1 MSIAKV
7 FAEADKASKEV
18 AELTS
23 GLVKFNSAHPEGR
36 TDEIV
41 PYIAEY
47 LDKYGIEHEVHAK
60 DPKKPNIVAKLPG
73 KSNHKILWVGHIDVV
88 PEGKP
93 DAWKYPAY
101 QGVIKGGIVHGR
113 GSSDMKGSDAAAL
126 VSARI
131 LSKMRLPHPV
141 EFWFT
146 SDEEIGG
153 GAGAKWLAESGRF
166 KGDVCIIGDGNG
178 GGVENPSIDLGC
190 KGSAQTRLI
199 AKGKTAHGSTPFL
212 GDNAITKLIKVI
224 PEVYK
229 IGSYKLAL
237 PEDLKKPIRDSVKFY
252 TGEANTPELKKA
264 VRRLFNYPTV
274 TCNIINGG
282 VKINV
287 VPDYAE
293 AEFDIRLTPGA
304 SVSAVKKEIEK
315 IVKAAGVPGVEL
327 AAGTEE
333 PARGS
338 GKLPDQAGFY
348 ESPDTVFAKQFSKT
362 IKKATSKRP
371 GMKILTGGTDG
382 ISTSKISGIP
392 SLGYG
397 TSISGVAHQPNEYIT
412 VENLVL
418 GVKIYGAFPY
428 FYKP

>member
-1 MSIAKV
+1 MSISKI
-7 FAEADKASKEV
+7 FAEADKTGKEV
-18 AELTS
+18 SELTS
-23 GLVKFNSAHPEGR
+23 GLVKYNSAHPEGR

-41 PYIAEY
+41 LYIGEY
-47 LDKYGIEHEVHAK
+47 LEKYGIEHEVHAQ
-60 DPKKPNIVAKLPG
+60 DPKKPNIVAKIPG
-73 KSNHKILWVGHIDVV
+73 KTDHKVIWVGHIDVV

-93 DAWKYPAY
+93 EAWKYPAY
-101 QGVIKGGIVHGR
+101 DGVIKNGVVHGR
-113 GSSDMKGSDAAAL
+113 GSSDMKGSCAAAM

-131 LSKMRLPHPV
+131 LAKMRVPHPV

-153 GAGAKWLAESGRF
+153 GAGAKWLAESGHF

-178 GGVENPSIDLGC
+178 GGAESPSIDLGC
-190 KGSAQTRLI
+190 KGGAQTRII

-212 GDNAITKLIKVI
+212 GDNAIMKLVRVI
-224 PEVYK
+224 PDVYN
-229 IGSYKLAL
+229 IGNFKLDL
-237 PEDLKKPIRDSVKFY
+237 PEALNKPIRDSVKFY
-252 TGEANTPELKKA
+252 MGEAKTPELQKMI
-264 VRRLFNYPTV
+264 RRMFNYPSV

-304 SVSAVKKEIEK
+304 SVSAVRKEIER
-315 IVKAAGVPGVEL
+315 IVKDAGVPGVEV
-327 AAGTEE
+327 ASGRETHAGG
-333 PARGS
+333 R
-338 GKLPDQAGFY
+338 GKLGDQAGFY

-362 IKKATSKRP
+362 IKKATGKKPS
-371 GMKILTGGTDG
+371 MKILTGGTDG
-382 ISTSKISGIP
+382 ISTSKIAGIP

-412 VENLVL
+412 VENLIL
-418 GVKIYGAFPY
+418 GIKVYAGFPY

>member
-7 FAEADKASKEV
+7 LAEADKASKEV

-36 TDEIV
+36 TDEVV

-47 LDKYGIEHEVHAK
+47 FEKYGIEHEVHAQ

-73 KSNHKILWVGHIDVV
+73 KSKHVVLWLGHIDVV

-93 DAWKYPAY
+93 EAWKYPAY
-101 QGVIKGGIVHGR
+101 DGVIKSGIVYGR
-113 GSSDMKGSDAAAL
+113 GSSDMKGSCAAAM

-131 LSKMRLPHPV
+131 LSGIKLPNPV

-146 SDEEIGG
+146 ADEEIGG
-153 GAGAKWLAESGRF
+153 GAGAKWLAESGRL
-166 KGDVCIIGDGNG
+166 KGEVCVIGDGNG
-178 GGVENPSIDLGC
+178 GGAESPSLDLGC
-190 KGSAQTRLI
+190 KGGAQTRLI

-212 GDNAITKLIKVI
+212 GDNAITKLIKAI
-224 PEVYK
+224 PAVYK
-229 IGSYKLAL
+229 IGNFKLDL
-237 PEDLKKPIRDSVKFY
+237 PKELNKPIRDSIKFY
-252 TGEANTPELKKA
+252 LSDVKTPELQKA
-264 VRRLFNYPTV
+264 VRRLFYYPSV

-304 SVSAVKKEIEK
+304 STSAVRKEIARLIKETN
-315 IVKAAGVPGVEL
+315 IPGVEV
-327 AAGTEE
+327 ASGTETH
-333 PARGS
+333 AKAS
-338 GKLPDQAGFY
+338 GKLGDQAGFY
-348 ESPDTVFAKQFSKT
+348 ENPNTVFAKQLSRT
-362 IKKATSKRP
+362 VKKVTGKKPS
-371 GMKILTGGTDG
+371 MKILTGGTDG
-382 ISTSKISGIP
+382 ISTSKIAGIP

-397 TSISGVAHQPNEYIT
+397 TSINGVAHQPNEYIT
-412 VENLVL
+412 IENLVL
-418 GVKIYGAFPY
+418 GVKVYGAFPL

>member
-1 MSIAKV
+1 MSISKI
-7 FAEADKASKEV
+7 FAEADKSGKEV

-47 LDKYGIEHEVHAK
+47 LEKYGIEHEVHAQ
-60 DPKKPNIVAKLPG
+60 DPKKPNIVAKIPG
-73 KSNHKILWVGHIDVV
+73 KSDHKVIWVGHIDVV

-93 DAWKYPAY
+93 EAWKYPAY
-101 QGVIKGGIVHGR
+101 DGVIKSGVVHGR
-113 GSSDMKGSDAAAL
+113 GSSDMKGSCAAAM
-126 VSARI
+126 VSARM
-131 LSKMRLPHPV
+131 LSKMRVPHPV

-178 GGVENPSIDLGC
+178 GGAESPSIDLGC
-190 KGSAQTRLI
+190 KGGAQTRII

-212 GDNAITKLIKVI
+212 GDNAIMKLVKVI

-229 IGSYKLAL
+229 IGNFKLDL
-237 PEDLKKPIRDSVKFY
+237 PEDLNKPIRDSVKFY
-252 TGEANTPELKKA
+252 IAEAKTPELQKA
-264 VRRLFNYPTV
+264 VRRMFNYPSV

-304 SVSAVKKEIEK
+304 SVSAVKKEIER
-315 IVKAAGVPGVEL
+315 IVKAANVPGVEV
-327 AAGTEE
+327 APGRETH
-333 PARGS
+333 ARLGD
-338 GKLPDQAGFY
+338 KAGFY
-348 ESPDTVFAKQFSKT
+348 ESPETVFAKQFSKT
-362 IKKATSKRP
+362 IKKATGKRP
-371 GMKILTGGTDG
+371 SMKILTGGTDG
-382 ISTSKISGIP
+382 ISTSKIAGIP

-412 VENLVL
+412 VENLIL
-418 GVKIYGAFPY
+418 GIKVYAGFPY

>member
-1 MSIAKV
+1 MSVSKV

-36 TDEIV
+36 TNEVV
-41 PYIAEY
+41 PYIVEY
-47 LDKYGIEHEVHAK
+47 FEKHGIAHEVHAQ
-60 DPKKPNIVAKLPG
+60 DPKKPNIVGKLPG
-73 KSNHKILWVGHIDVV
+73 RSNHKVLWVGHIDVV
-88 PEGKP
+88 PEGKSE
-93 DAWKYPAY
+93 AWKYPAY
-101 QGVIKGGIVHGR
+101 DGVIKGGIVHGR
-113 GSSDMKGSDAAAL
+113 GSSDMKGSCAAAM

-131 LSKMRLPHPV
+131 LSKMRLPNPV

-146 SDEEIGG
+146 ADEEIGG

-166 KGDVCIIGDGNG
+166 KGEVCIIGDGNG
-178 GGVENPSIDLGC
+178 GGAANPSIDLGC
-190 KGSAQTRLI
+190 KGGAQTRLV

-229 IGSYKLAL
+229 IGNYKLEL
-237 PEDLKKPIRDSVKFY
+237 PEDLNKPIRDSIKFY
-252 TGEANTPELKKA
+252 LIEAKTPELQKA
-264 VRRLFNYPTV
+264 VRRLFNYPSV

-304 SVSAVKKEIEK
+304 SVSAVRKEIDS
-315 IVKAAGVPGVEL
+315 IVKAAGVPGVEV
-327 AAGTEE
+327 ASGRETHAK
-333 PARGS
+333 AS
-338 GKLPDQAGFY
+338 GKLGDQAGFY
-348 ESPDTVFAKQFSKT
+348 ESPDTVFAKQFTKA
-362 IKKATSKRP
+362 IKKATGKKP

-382 ISTSKISGIP
+382 ISTSKIAGIP

-418 GVKIYGAFPY
+418 GIKVYAAFPIL
-428 FYKP
+428 YKP

>member
-1 MSIAKV
+1 MSISKI
-7 FAEADKASKEV
+7 FTEAEKSGKEV

-41 PYIAEY
+41 LYIGEY
-47 LDKYGIEHEVHAK
+47 LEKYGIEHEVHAQ
-60 DPKKPNIVAKLPG
+60 DPKKPNIVAKIPG
-73 KSNHKILWVGHIDVV
+73 KSDHKVLWVGHIDVV

-101 QGVIKGGIVHGR
+101 DGVIKGGVVHGR
-113 GSSDMKGSDAAAL
+113 GSSDMKGSCASAM

-131 LSKMRLPHPV
+131 LSNMKVPHPV

-153 GAGAKWLAESGRF
+153 GAGAKWLAESGHF

-178 GGVENPSIDLGC
+178 GGAESPSIDLGC
-190 KGSAQTRLI
+190 KGGAQTRII

-212 GDNAITKLIKVI
+212 GDNAIMKLVKVI

-229 IGSYKLAL
+229 IGNFKLDL
-237 PEDLKKPIRDSVKFY
+237 PEALNKPIRDSVKFY
-252 TGEANTPELKKA
+252 MGDSKTPELQKM
-264 VRRLFNYPTV
+264 VRRMFNYPSV

-304 SVSAVKKEIEK
+304 SVSTVKKEIER
-315 IVKAAGVPGVEL
+315 IVKAANISGVEV
-327 AAGTEE
+327 ASGRETH
-333 PARGS
+333 ARLGD
-338 GKLPDQAGFY
+338 KAGFY

-362 IKKATSKRP
+362 IKKVTGKRP
-371 GMKILTGGTDG
+371 SMKILTGGTDG
-382 ISTSKISGIP
+382 ISTSKIAGIP

-418 GVKIYGAFPY
+418 GIKVYAGFPY